1 MCAFPNSRLHL
12 LDNQNLARLDDRDN
26 YTLQTTV
33 VTGESLLHTAHSE
46 FSCPFD
52 DLVMQR
58 AGTIEAEGERQHSC
72 PILQILR
79 EEPYQN
85 HHRLRRRWLSCG
97 RIRQNTLVKLICI
110 SAYTFTIA
118 EVRLLRMP
126 RVATCMRP
134 PRIQPHL
141 RCLCVQVGQT
151 IRIGG
156 WVKTG
161 RGAGGGEWVFLEVND
176 GTCFDSMQVNLL
188 KHCLLLAPC
197 PHCAVQ

>member
-1 MCAFPNSRLHL
+1 MIVIITRYR
-12 LDNQNLARLDDRDN
+12 QRWW
-26 YTLQTTV
+26 
-33 VTGESLLHTAHSE
+33 TGESSLHTANSE
-46 FSCPFD
+46 FPCPFD
-52 DLVMQR
+52 YVVMQR

-97 RIRQNTLVKLICI
+97 RYRQNTLVTLICI
-110 SAYTFTIA
+110 SVYTFTIA
-118 EVRLLRMP
+118 ERSDSKGCLEWQHAR
-126 RVATCMRP
+126 TK
-134 PRIQPHL
+134 PRIKPHL

-176 GTCFDSMQVNLL
+176 GSCFDSMQVNLL
-188 KHCLLLAPC
+188 KHYLLLAPC